1 MPLSQEQRNKL
12 RLFRSDNVGP
22 ATYRQLLHKFGSATE
37 ALSALPDMARNVGRR
52 KIRLYSESQT
62 DREIDQTLV
71 AGAAYCFLGDKNYP
85 VPLANLPDAPPVLVT
100 LGDQTLLQEPS
111 LGIVGARNASAAG
124 KKFTRALA
132 AELGEA
138 EIIITSG
145 LARGIDT
152 AAHEGSLSHGT
163 IAVVAGGIDI
173 IYTPEN
179 EALYHQITE
188 QGLVVTELP
197 IGVKPQ
203 TRHFPQRNR
212 IISGLS
218 QGVLVVE
225 AALRSGSLITARNAA
240 EQGREVFSVPGSP
253 LDPRHRGTND
263 LIRQGATLV
272 ESAKDV
278 LEVIQGNLFQQNS
291 APQLDLD
298 LSNSAGETPP
308 PKGEELAEA
317 RQRLVSLMGP
327 TPTEVDDLIRET
339 GLTAALVLT
348 ILLELEIAGRLERH
362 VGNRVALV

>member
-1 MPLSQEQRNKL
+1 
-12 RLFRSDNVGP
+12 
-22 ATYRQLLHKFGSATE
+22 
-37 ALSALPDMARNVGRR
+37 MAKNAGRR

-62 DREIDQTLV
+62 DREIDQTLT
-71 AGAAYCFLGDKNYP
+71 AGASYCFLGDKDYP
-85 VPLANLPDAPPVLVT
+85 VPLANLPDAPPVLVM
-100 LGDQTLLQEPS
+100 LGDQTLLQKAS

-124 KKFTRALA
+124 KKFTRAIA
-132 AELGEA
+132 AELGGA
-138 EIIITSG
+138 DIIITSG
-145 LARGIDT
+145 LARVIDT
-152 AAHEGSLSHGT
+152 AAHEGSLDYGT

-173 IYTPEN
+173 IYPPEN
-179 EALYHQITE
+179 ENLYHQITE

-203 TRHFPQRNR
+203 ARHFPQRNR

-278 LEVIQGNLFQQNS
+278 LEVIQGSLFQQNP

-298 LSNSAGETPP
+298 LSHSAGETPP

-317 RQRLVSLMGP
+317 RQKLVTLMGP
-327 TPTEVDDLIRET
+327 RLTEVDDLIRET